1 MSLNSWDLR
10 QIVIYKIKYYI
21 KYKYDAMNPQSIG
34 TPVAKLELVTCYGDG
49 KYPANIWKWYLSC
62 IWFEFEYIIF
72 YSNMSQN
79 QIMCKNAWFDFDL
92 YLNEISLLKYES
104 NSSHPFKL
112 HDLKLTLFWLK
123 ILHSN
128 KSQIPIIPKN
138 CMMWNWLVI
147 DSHFE
152 WVNLANSL
160 EKKRN
165 IRFWANIAIL
175 F

>member
-1 MSLNSWDLR
+1 MTFLQLVNWLFRVRNAYKSIYYNDETSL
-10 QIVIYKIKYYI
+10 
-21 KYKYDAMNPQSIG
+21 
-34 TPVAKLELVTCYGDG
+34 
-49 KYPANIWKWYLSC
+49 PANIWKWYLSC

-147 DSHFE
+147 ASHFE
-152 WVNLANSL
+152 WAN
-160 EKKRN
+160 
-165 IRFWANIAIL
+165 
-175 F
+175 